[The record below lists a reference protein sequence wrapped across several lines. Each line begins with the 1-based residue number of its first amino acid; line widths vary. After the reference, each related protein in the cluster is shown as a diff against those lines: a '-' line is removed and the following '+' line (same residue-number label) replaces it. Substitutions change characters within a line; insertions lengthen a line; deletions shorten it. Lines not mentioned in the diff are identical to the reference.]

1 MADVRLLARIILPGL
16 LALSGLPASA
26 QSMMDREGPPPRLH
40 PSVTSSAA
48 EILRAASCVAASG
61 SAPGSAVLASA
72 PQSAEERRAALAL
85 LREGERCLH
94 LARRLVTSVA
104 ILRGAAAESLY
115 EAQFAAPI
123 AARTPASAAAPMPR
137 PRAPAA
143 RAAHALAQCVAATR
157 QDLIRALL
165 AADPGTPA
173 EEVALE
179 RFDPAFIACTSPG
192 TRLQVD
198 RTALRGLLAEAL
210 YRWSVV
216 QRDGPA
222 SPWASAP
229 ADVQGSPTPAH
240 AATGAASH

>member
-1 MADVRLLARIILPGL
+1 M
-16 LALSGLPASA
+16 
-26 QSMMDREGPPPRLH
+26 
-40 PSVTSSAA
+40 
-48 EILRAASCVAASG
+48 AASK
-61 SAPGSAVLASA
+61 SAPGSAVLASV
-72 PQSAEERRAALAL
+72 PQSPEERRAALAL

-104 ILRGAAAESLY
+104 ILRGAAAEGLY

-137 PRAPAA
+137 PRAPAGG
-143 RAAHALAQCVAATR
+143 AAHALADCVAATR

-165 AADPGTPA
+165 AADPGTPG

-179 RFDPAFIACTSPG
+179 RFDPAFIACAPPG

-198 RTALRGLLAEAL
+198 GSALRGLLAEAL

-222 SPWASAP
+222 SPWVSAP
-229 ADVQGSPTPAH
+229 ATARGSPTPAQ
-240 AATGAASH
+240 AGTAAASH